1 MNEKPNRAFLPGFQS
16 ENHTNGKCLYFFSI
30 LSFTF
35 NNVHLSNIYSLS
47 FSFFHIVAEYYDN
60 GHCHACHSTCE
71 TCNGLTENSCLTCA
85 SPLLRKNSKCIST
98 CDDGYYMEAGIC
110 AKCLHTC
117 VQCVSRMNCTACAK
131 GLQLQSGEC
140 RTTCAQG

>member
-1 MNEKPNRAFLPGFQS
+1 MYIIFNSNFFLI
-16 ENHTNGKCLYFFSI
+16 FSI
-30 LSFTF
+30 FSVV
-35 NNVHLSNIYSLS
+35 NNKI
-47 FSFFHIVAEYYDN
+47 AEYYDN
-60 GHCHACHSTCE
+60 GHCHACHSICE
-71 TCNGLTENSCLTCA
+71 TCNGPTENDCLTCA
-85 SPLLRKNSKCIST
+85 SPLLRKNNKCVSA

-117 VQCVSRMNCTACAK
+117 IQCVSRMNCTACAK